1 MLVFFFFNDT
11 ATTEI
16 YTLSLHDALP
26 ISSADVYYASGFSNS
41 NPTIPGDHLQPHTT
55 FDLSLGKE
63 FAERLSVSLSGIN
76 VANRRVV
83 LDNNFTFCGTP
94 YLNPPEGFFPVRYC
108 FYFLQL
114 EMRRTRNCCPTPP

>member
-76 VANRRVV
+76 VANRRV
-83 LDNNFTFCGTP
+83 LLENSFTFGGTH
-94 YLNPPEGFFPVRYC
+94 YLNPREVFVQVRYR
-108 FYFLQL
+108 FHY
-114 EMRRTRNCCPTPP
+114 